1 MTRKS
6 TRTSAAP
13 DLGGGA
19 SSDRADP
26 PAGRV
31 FRRLILRVLEHRT
44 RLVVAVV
51 ALVLT
56 AGATLAIP
64 WLARDVFQEAV
75 LDKNMAA
82 LKATL
87 LFVLASA
94 AVMAVAR
101 FIAEDQIGCI
111 AFRTIERLR
120 NEMVAKLL
128 RQPIAYHV
136 RSRTGESVSRV
147 FGDVIQLQ
155 TFTYDAIF
163 SLGGDL
169 LQVVGALAF
178 LFYLSWELSLVS
190 IAAVPI
196 GAIVVGL
203 TTKWVRRR
211 LSRVQ
216 AKQADMTSLL
226 TEQLVAIPA
235 IQAFNA
241 ADYEQARFAGQ
252 ARNFTHESR
261 AALRLAA
268 GSRCFVNF
276 LGVVAIVLVLVYGST
291 QLHLGPGQPGRLAL
305 QDLVGFALYAAL
317 LADPMTRLTRTYF
330 EIQRALAAGARVFH
344 LLDRP
349 LEQADGMGRLTAP
362 VRGRIR
368 FEGVGFRYRPDE
380 PILDSISFELRPG
393 EQVAIVGAS
402 GSGKSTIASLIL
414 RFYDAQSGRILLDD
428 EDVTRLRLTE
438 LRDRIGWAGQ
448 DPLLVSGTIADNIR
462 YGNRGATREEIE
474 RAAALVAADGF
485 IRELPGGYDAL
496 VGERGVD
503 LSGGQRAR
511 IAMARVVVRSPDVVL
526 FDESTASLDAETESK
541 LWRDLRAWMAGRTT
555 ILIAHRLLTILDVP
569 RIIVLEGGRIV
580 GDGGVEELHRTCPTF
595 TRLFR
600 EQMNLA
606 PRAA

>member
-1 MTRKS
+1 MSSTS
-6 TRTSAAP
+6 TRTAA
-13 DLGGGA
+13 A
-19 SSDRADP
+19 TDRDEEAARDGIGP
-26 PAGRV
+26 PAQRV
-31 FRRLILRVLEHRT
+31 FGRLILRVLEHRA
-44 RLVVAVV
+44 RLIVAVV

-56 AGATLAIP
+56 AAATLAIP

-75 LDKNMAA
+75 LEKNMAA

-87 LFVLASA
+87 LLVLAAA
-94 AVMAVAR
+94 AVMAIAR

-128 RQPIAYHV
+128 RQPISYHV

-196 GAIVVGL
+196 GALVVGL

-252 ARNFTHESR
+252 ASNFTHESR

-276 LGVVAIVLVLVYGST
+276 LGVVAIVAVLVYGST
-291 QLHLGPGQPGRLAL
+291 QLDLGPNQPGRLAL

-349 LEQADGMGRLTAP
+349 IEQSDGRGRLTAP
-362 VRGRIR
+362 VRGRVR
-368 FEGVGFRYRPDE
+368 FEGVEFRYRPDE
-380 PILDSISFELRPG
+380 PILDGISFELRPG

-414 RFYDAQSGRILLDD
+414 RFYDAQAGRILLDD
-428 EDVTRLRLTE
+428 QDVTRLRLTD

-462 YGNRGATREEIE
+462 YGKRGATREEIE

-485 IRELPGGYDAL
+485 IRDLPGGYDAL

-511 IAMARVVVRSPDVVL
+511 IAMARVVVRSPEVVL

-541 LWRDLRAWMAGRTT
+541 LWRDLRGWMAGRTT
-555 ILIAHRLLTILDVP
+555 VLIAHRLLTILDVP

-580 GDGGVEELHRTCPTF
+580 GDGCVEELHRTCPTF